1 MPTKRELE
9 ERNASLEEALEEVR
23 GLIEEA
29 LGPDEDED
37 DESENQRRTLAP

>member
-23 GLIEEA
+23 GLIDEA
-29 LGPDEDED
+29 LGLDEDED
-37 DESENQRRTLAP
+37 DESEPEDRTVAP